1 MRIGKKFRG
10 LTRTFQ
16 GTLFLILLCKV
27 TDVGDF
33 EKHKFSLIIGE
44 NLTNLTL
51 QTLFFFATSTKYF
64 HKHIFFGFLLEKK
77 TLGCRVNWQDI
88 FLRISEI
95 YVIFEVTGAGDFA

>member
-1 MRIGKKFRG
+1 MSNENCKHHENWEKVEGG

-51 QTLFFFATSTKYF
+51 QTLFFF
-64 HKHIFFGFLLEKK
+64 L
-77 TLGCRVNWQDI
+77 
-88 FLRISEI
+88 ISHEL
-95 YVIFEVTGAGDFA
+95 TNCL